1 MANKRRS
8 RRISRRT
15 NRSSRKGRTN
25 IKLRRRR
32 TMRGGNWINGVIGA
46 HTGYSVAGVTLPPSL
61 LALANPAPF
70 VSRSMNI

>member
-1 MANKRRS
+1 
-8 RRISRRT
+8 
-15 NRSSRKGRTN
+15 
-25 IKLRRRR
+25 
-32 TMRGGNWINGVIGA
+32 MRGGNWINGVIGA